1 MGEDTFPAFYND
13 LEASLAEAW
22 RQLENG
28 VKDRKSGFHCVQ
40 LATCETDGTPSVRTC
55 VLRAVDREAGW
66 VQVHTDRRGRKP
78 AEIAREPRASAHAYD
93 PAAKIQVRLTGEA
106 VIHADDDVA
115 EAAWARTRHFSRECY
130 RLQPG
135 PGAPLQLPDG
145 AELPRVEDQEI
156 GRENFAVLRLHVTR
170 LEWLYLAAA
179 GHRRALFEWTPWSR
193 RATWLVP

>member
-1 MGEDTFPAFYND
+1 MAENAFPPFYDD

-22 RQLENG
+22 RRLADG
-28 VKDRKSGFHCVQ
+28 VANSKSGFHFVQ

-78 AEIAREPRASAHAYD
+78 AEIGREPRASMHAYD
-93 PAAKIQVRLTGEA
+93 PAAKIQLRLTGKA

-135 PGAPLQLPDG
+135 PGTPLETPDA
-145 AELPRVEDQEI
+145 AELPRVDDPEV
-156 GRENFAVLRLHVTR
+156 GRENFAVLRLHVRR

-179 GHRRALFEWTPWSR
+179 GHRRALFDWASGSLQ
-193 RATWLVP
+193 ATWLVP